1 LLDRRF
7 LDVSLVVAGIANSPA
22 ASPTAGTQY
31 IVGSSPAGDFSGASA
46 NQLARYDGSKWIFS
60 TPKANGLEVLNAETK
75 EVLSFDG
82 TEWTV
87 KATLAQAKSNE
98 NFAVV
103 DYFADKSHYYE
114 PSVMTGYTPG
124 EFLGVYYGND
134 NKKLFGF
141 MYQAD
146 LEGTLKKVEKTDIV
160 GKTILIIKNDNTD
173 LNVVLSPY
181 VNIITDDLPDTNNIC
196 FKLSRPDLVF
206 CKQTGHFYKYDKTAD
221 NYVDLGAVSTLDFA
235 EISNGVFLYY
245 AETNSFYY
253 VDTENNK
260 FAVIPL
266 ATSGGA
272 TTTSEFI
279 VPVLDIVQKGEH
291 SNPPR
296 PVAGLKFIDVNE
308 GSAFAYDDSLN
319 LRSITLTNGD
329 RYALTTDFKIYEYDG
344 TTWTATDVPD
354 GGIFLNKADNY
365 VYVYDAKAGAF
376 VKASVDTVSGAGDE
390 VICENH
396 TLTAEEATAKS
407 FTLANSIK
415 SGKETGVLLSVCGMI
430 QIAGVDYTAS
440 GNTISWTGK
449 TLDDI
454 GLQAGDI
461 FVVQY
466 VKG

>member
-1 LLDRRF
+1 MLDRRF
-7 LDVSLVVAGIANSPA
+7 LDVSLVVQDIANEPA
-22 ASPTAGTQY
+22 ANPTVGTQY
-31 IVGSSPAGDFSGASA
+31 IVGENPTGAFEDIIHGYI
-46 NQLARYDGSKWIFS
+46 ARYDGTKWIS
-60 TPKANGLEVLNAETK
+60 ITPKAEGLEVLNAKTGELLTVDERGHWVSKVTLSTKNDFPFKFYIPDYAVEYKDGSPTNISGHTAGDIQIDGSGNKIYVANSEGTFEDKTSEFKGNTLFFWRTDNNNSYPELWTWDGADIQAIFPNDGDYLFDKGECQFYTYKHSEYKFQKVNALTPSETLQI
-75 EVLSFDG
+75 EGGDLFYND
-82 TEWTV
+82 E
-87 KATLAQAKSNE
+87 
-98 NFAVV
+98 
-103 DYFADKSHYYE
+103 DKS
-114 PSVMTGYTPG
+114 
-124 EFLGVYYGND
+124 
-134 NKKLFGF
+134 
-141 MYQAD
+141 
-146 LEGTLKKVEKTDIV
+146 
-160 GKTILIIKNDNTD
+160 
-173 LNVVLSPY
+173 
-181 VNIITDDLPDTNNIC
+181 
-196 FKLSRPDLVF
+196 
-206 CKQTGHFYKYDKTAD
+206 FY
-221 NYVDLGAVSTLDFA
+221 F
-235 EISNGVFLYY
+235 ISAKGC
-245 AETNSFYY
+245 A
-253 VDTENNK
+253 K
-260 FAVIPL
+260 FNAGG
-266 ATSGGA
+266 SGGA
-272 TTTSEFI
+272 GSEFI
-279 VPVLDIVQKGEH
+279 SPVLDIVQKGEH

-319 LRSITLTNGD
+319 LSSITLTHGD

-415 SGKETGVLLSVCGMI
+415 TGKETGVLLSVCGMI
-430 QIAGVDYTAS
+430 QIPGVDYTAS